1 MFIYCFPRPF
11 TALLFSLFPLAAFSA
26 PKGDAVAFDIKTLEG
41 LGFSAELA
49 NFFST
54 QDKFLPGEHDVTIII
69 NANKTYRVEATFD
82 SEGQLCADR
91 KLLMALK
98 LRHKNSGDNCENIE
112 SLWPGVAVKLF
123 PGQFRVELTLPQE
136 AFDPEM
142 DSSDY
147 QRGGHALL
155 LNYNL
160 FGQRIEN
167 NSDNLNLFQGQF
179 EPGINF
185 NNWVLRNRGSYTY
198 NQGLSHYDNQETYAL
213 RAVESLK
220 SVVQLG
226 EFGLVGDTYSGLPV
240 AGAQLYSDNAQLN
253 NSQLVVPIEGIANT
267 NATIEI
273 RQRGRVIYRTVVAPG
288 PFSLSNISNFSSGVV
303 TDVDVIE
310 EDGSRQHFT
319 VSNALDP
326 NFEQQATTY
335 QLAVGRYSDNLH
347 DSESQSPLL
356 VSGEMSF
363 SPANSLRMTS
373 AGLVSPDYQNISVQN
388 LYSGLENAWF
398 SAAASFTNTK
408 DAGQGYQLTLQNQV
422 AINGNLSASLST
434 VYDSANYWSPDNALS
449 GGNNLDDLMYGKLK
463 NSTSAAVTWA
473 HPRWGA
479 FSYVLSNNMYYQAAD
494 SVSHTFSASEQ
505 FGRVTT
511 TLSFQSTSQG
521 QNAVYVGI
529 SMPLGKGS
537 LTGRMQRNNG
547 NMTLGSSYQGT
558 WDDNK
563 GYSVGVTGSN
573 SQRRVN
579 GSLNMKTAYSQL
591 AGGVS
596 QATNNSR
603 SAYISSSGSMAYANN
618 TFATSSSAI
627 GDTFAV
633 VNIPSQSNL
642 RVSSPSSGMAITDY
656 AGTALLPSVM
666 PYTLSKAQIS
676 TKTLPLNIRLN
687 STSADL
693 MMTRG
698 TVATR
703 NFEAIETRQLLL
715 TIRDSNNEM
724 LPVGANVLDEK
735 GNFLGT
741 IIGDGNFMLEN
752 KAIGTTLRVKATN
765 RSECIVSYA
774 EPDKFDPDTLY
785 EVAEGT
791 CH

>member
-1 MFIYCFPRPF
+1 MFICRFPRPF
-11 TALLFSLFPLAAFSA
+11 TALLFSFFPLAAFSA
-26 PKGDAVAFDIKTLEG
+26 TKGDAVAFDIKTLEG

-98 LRHKNSGDNCENIE
+98 LRHKNSGDSCENIE

-335 QLAVGRYSDNLH
+335 QLAVGRYRDNLH
-347 DSESQSPLL
+347 DSESESPLL

-398 SAAASFTNTK
+398 SAAASYTNTK

-603 SAYISSSGSMAYANN
+603 SAYISSSGSVAYANN

>member
-1 MFIYCFPRPF
+1 MC
-11 TALLFSLFPLAAFSA
+11 LLSLFPVMAVSATKKGAA
-26 PKGDAVAFDIKTLEG
+26 AFDIKTLEG
-41 LGFSAELA
+41 LGYSADLA
-49 NFFST
+49 EFFSK
-54 QDKFLPGEHDVTIII
+54 QDKFLPGQHDVTLII
-69 NANKTYRVEATFD
+69 NANKTYRTEASFN

-91 KLLMALK
+91 KLLMTLK
-98 LRHKNSGDNCENIE
+98 LHHKDSGDSCENIE
-112 SLWPGVAVKLF
+112 TLWPGVAVKLF
-123 PGQFRVELTLPQE
+123 PGQFRVEMTLPQE
-136 AFDPEM
+136 AFDPELE
-142 DSSDY
+142 SSDY
-147 QRGGHALL
+147 QRGGYAVL

-160 FGQRIEN
+160 FGQRIESN
-167 NSDNLNLFQGQF
+167 NDDLNLFQGQF

-198 NQGLSHYDNQETYAL
+198 NQGIGHYDNQETYAL

-226 EFGLVGDTYSGLPV
+226 EFGLVGNTYSGLPV
-240 AGAQLYSDNAQLN
+240 VGAQLYSDNAQLN
-253 NSQLVVPIEGIANT
+253 NTQLTVPIEGIANT

-288 PFSLSNISNFSSGVV
+288 PFSLSNISNFSSGVP
-303 TDVDVIE
+303 TDVNVIE
-310 EDGSRQHFT
+310 EDGTQQNFT

-335 QLAVGRYSDNLH
+335 QLAIGRYRDNL
-347 DSESQSPLL
+347 DNGESDSPLL
-356 VSGEMSF
+356 ASGEWSF
-363 SPANSLRMTS
+363 SPINSLRTTS
-373 AGLVSPDYQNISVQN
+373 AGLLSADYQNISMQN

-398 SAAASFTNTK
+398 SGVASYSNTK
-408 DAGQGYQLTLQNQV
+408 SAGQGYQLSVQNQV

-434 VYDSANYWSPDNALS
+434 VYDSVNYWSPDNALS
-449 GGNNLDDLMYGKLK
+449 NGNNLETLTNGKLK
-463 NSTSAAVTWA
+463 NATSAALTWA

-479 FSYVLSNNMYYQAAD
+479 FSYVLSNNMYYQAEN
-494 SVSHTFSASEQ
+494 SVSHTISVSEQ

-511 TLSFQSTSQG
+511 TLSIQSTSQG
-521 QNAVYVGI
+521 QNAAYFGL

-537 LTGRMQRNNG
+537 LSGRMQRNNG
-547 NMTLGSSYQGT
+547 NMTLGSTYQDT

-563 GYSVGVTGSN
+563 GYSVGITGSDN
-573 SQRRVN
+573 QRRVN
-579 GSLNMKTAYSQL
+579 GAMNIKTAYSQL
-591 AGGVS
+591 SGGVS

-603 SAYISSSGSMAYANN
+603 SAYLSSSGSMAYANN
-618 TFATSSSAI
+618 TFATSASAI

-633 VNIPSQSNL
+633 VNVPSQSNL

-656 AGTALLPSVM
+656 AGTALLPSVI
-666 PYTLSKAQIS
+666 PYTASKAQIS

-703 NFEAIETRQLLL
+703 DFEATETRQLLL
-715 TIRDSNNEM
+715 TILDSNREPM
-724 LPVGANVLDEK
+724 PVGANVLDAQGK
-735 GNFLGT
+735 FLGT

-752 KAIGTTLRVKATN
+752 KTIGAMLRVKATN
-765 RSECIVSYA
+765 RGECVVSYV
-774 EPDKFDPDTLY
+774 EPEKFDPDTLY
-785 EVAEGT
+785 EVVDAV

>member
-1 MFIYCFPRPF
+1 MARKPS
-11 TALLFSLFPLAAFSA
+11 LLYTMCLLSLFPVMAVSATKKGAA
-26 PKGDAVAFDIKTLEG
+26 AFDIKTLEG
-41 LGFSAELA
+41 LGYSADLA
-49 NFFST
+49 EFFSK
-54 QDKFLPGEHDVTIII
+54 QDKFLPGQHDVTLII
-69 NANKTYRVEATFD
+69 NANKTYRTEASFN

-91 KLLMALK
+91 KLLMTLK
-98 LRHKNSGDNCENIE
+98 LHHKDSDDSCENIE
-112 SLWPGVAVKLF
+112 TLWPGVAVKLF
-123 PGQFRVELTLPQE
+123 PGQFRVEMTLPQE
-136 AFDPEM
+136 AFDPELE
-142 DSSDY
+142 SSDY
-147 QRGGHALL
+147 QRGGYAVL

-160 FGQRIEN
+160 FGQRIESN
-167 NSDNLNLFQGQF
+167 NDDLNLFQGQF

-198 NQGLSHYDNQETYAL
+198 NQGIGHYDNQETYAL

-226 EFGLVGDTYSGLPV
+226 EFGLVGNTYSGLPV
-240 AGAQLYSDNAQLN
+240 VGAQLYSDNAQLN
-253 NSQLVVPIEGIANT
+253 NTQLTVPIEGIANT

-288 PFSLSNISNFSSGVV
+288 PFSLSNISNFSSGVP
-303 TDVDVIE
+303 TDVNVIE
-310 EDGSRQHFT
+310 EDGTQQNFT

-335 QLAVGRYSDNLH
+335 QLAIGRYRDNL
-347 DSESQSPLL
+347 DNGESDSPLL
-356 VSGEMSF
+356 ASGEWSF
-363 SPANSLRMTS
+363 SPINSLRTTS
-373 AGLVSPDYQNISVQN
+373 AGLLSADYQNISMQN

-398 SAAASFTNTK
+398 SGVASYSNTK
-408 DAGQGYQLTLQNQV
+408 SAGQGYQLSVQNQV

-434 VYDSANYWSPDNALS
+434 VYDSVNYWSPDNALS
-449 GGNNLDDLMYGKLK
+449 NGNNLETLTNGKLK
-463 NSTSAAVTWA
+463 NATSAALTWA

-479 FSYVLSNNMYYQAAD
+479 FSYVLSNNMYYQAEN
-494 SVSHTFSASEQ
+494 SVSHTISVSEQ

-511 TLSFQSTSQG
+511 TLSIQSTSQG
-521 QNAVYVGI
+521 QNAAYFGL

-537 LTGRMQRNNG
+537 LSGRMQRNNG
-547 NMTLGSSYQGT
+547 NMTLGSTYQGT

-563 GYSVGVTGSN
+563 GYSVGITGSDN
-573 SQRRVN
+573 QRRVN
-579 GSLNMKTAYSQL
+579 GAMNIKTAYSQL
-591 AGGVS
+591 SGGVS

-603 SAYISSSGSMAYANN
+603 SAYLSSSGSMAYANN
-618 TFATSSSAI
+618 TFATSASAI

-633 VNIPSQSNL
+633 VNVPSQSNL

-656 AGTALLPSVM
+656 AGTALLPSVI
-666 PYTLSKAQIS
+666 PYTASKAQIS

-703 NFEAIETRQLLL
+703 DFEATETRQLLL
-715 TIRDSNNEM
+715 TILDSNREPM
-724 LPVGANVLDEK
+724 PVGANVLDAQGK
-735 GNFLGT
+735 FLGT

-752 KAIGTTLRVKATN
+752 KTIGAMLRVKATN
-765 RSECIVSYA
+765 RGECVVSYV
-774 EPDKFDPDTLY
+774 EPEKFDPDTLY
-785 EVAEGT
+785 EVVDAV

>member
-1 MFIYCFPRPF
+1 MARKPS
-11 TALLFSLFPLAAFSA
+11 LLYTMCLLSLFPVMAVSATKKGAA
-26 PKGDAVAFDIKTLEG
+26 AFDIKTLEG
-41 LGFSAELA
+41 LGYSADLA
-49 NFFST
+49 EFFSK
-54 QDKFLPGEHDVTIII
+54 QDKFLPGQHDVTLII
-69 NANKTYRVEATFD
+69 NANKTYRTEASFN

-91 KLLMALK
+91 KLLMTLK
-98 LRHKNSGDNCENIE
+98 LHHKDSGDSCENIE
-112 SLWPGVAVKLF
+112 TLWPGVAVKLF
-123 PGQFRVELTLPQE
+123 PGQFRIEMTLPQE
-136 AFDPEM
+136 AFDPELE
-142 DSSDY
+142 SSDY
-147 QRGGHALL
+147 QRGGYAVL

-160 FGQRIEN
+160 FGQRIESN
-167 NSDNLNLFQGQF
+167 NDDLNLFQGQF

-198 NQGLSHYDNQETYAL
+198 NQGIGHYDNQETYAL

-226 EFGLVGDTYSGLPV
+226 EFGLVGNTYSGLPV
-240 AGAQLYSDNAQLN
+240 VGAQLYSDNAQLN
-253 NSQLVVPIEGIANT
+253 NTQLTVPIEGIANT

-288 PFSLSNISNFSSGVV
+288 PFSLSNISNFSSGVP
-303 TDVDVIE
+303 TDVNVIE
-310 EDGSRQHFT
+310 EDGTQQNFT

-335 QLAVGRYSDNLH
+335 QLAIGRYRDNL
-347 DSESQSPLL
+347 DNGESDSPLL
-356 VSGEMSF
+356 ASGEWSF
-363 SPANSLRMTS
+363 SPINSLRTTS
-373 AGLVSPDYQNISVQN
+373 AGLLSADYQNISMQN

-398 SAAASFTNTK
+398 SGVASYSNTK
-408 DAGQGYQLTLQNQV
+408 SAGQGYQLSVQNQV

-434 VYDSANYWSPDNALS
+434 VYDSVNYWSPDNALS
-449 GGNNLDDLMYGKLK
+449 NGNNLETLTNGKLK
-463 NSTSAAVTWA
+463 NATSAALTWA

-479 FSYVLSNNMYYQAAD
+479 FSYVLSNNMYYQAEN
-494 SVSHTFSASEQ
+494 SVSHTVSVSEQ

-511 TLSFQSTSQG
+511 TLSIQSTSQG
-521 QNAVYVGI
+521 QNAAYFGL

-537 LTGRMQRNNG
+537 LSGRMQRNNG
-547 NMTLGSSYQGT
+547 NMTLGSTYQGT

-563 GYSVGVTGSN
+563 GYSVGITGSDN
-573 SQRRVN
+573 QRRVN
-579 GSLNMKTAYSQL
+579 GAMNIKTAYSQL
-591 AGGVS
+591 SGGVS

-603 SAYISSSGSMAYANN
+603 SAYLSSSGSMAYANN
-618 TFATSSSAI
+618 TFATSASAI

-633 VNIPSQSNL
+633 VNVPSQSNL

-656 AGTALLPSVM
+656 AGTALLPSVI
-666 PYTLSKAQIS
+666 PYTASKAQIS

-703 NFEAIETRQLLL
+703 DFEATETRQLLL
-715 TIRDSNNEM
+715 TILDSNGEPM
-724 LPVGANVLDEK
+724 PVGANVLDTQGK
-735 GNFLGT
+735 FLGT

-752 KAIGTTLRVKATN
+752 KTIGAMLRVKATN
-765 RSECIVSYA
+765 QGECVVSYV
-774 EPDKFDPDTLY
+774 EPEKFDPDTLY
-785 EVAEGT
+785 EVVDAV

>member
-1 MFIYCFPRPF
+1 MFICCFPRPF

-335 QLAVGRYSDNLH
+335 QLAVGRYRDNLH

-356 VSGEMSF
+356 VSGEMSL

-398 SAAASFTNTK
+398 SAAASYTNTK
-408 DAGQGYQLTLQNQV
+408 NAGQGYQLTLQNQV

-642 RVSSPSSGMAITDY
+642 RVSSPSSGMVITDY

>member
-98 LRHKNSGDNCENIE
+98 LRHKNSGDNCETIE

-335 QLAVGRYSDNLH
+335 QLAVGRYRDNLH

-356 VSGEMSF
+356 VSGEMSL

>member
-1 MFIYCFPRPF
+1 MC
-11 TALLFSLFPLAAFSA
+11 LLSLFPVMAVSATKKGAA
-26 PKGDAVAFDIKTLEG
+26 AFDIKTLEG
-41 LGFSAELA
+41 LGYSADLA
-49 NFFST
+49 EFFSK
-54 QDKFLPGEHDVTIII
+54 QDKFLPGQHDVTLII
-69 NANKTYRVEATFD
+69 NANKTYRTEASFN

-91 KLLMALK
+91 KLLMTLK
-98 LRHKNSGDNCENIE
+98 LHHKDSGDSCENIE
-112 SLWPGVAVKLF
+112 TLWPGVAVKLF
-123 PGQFRVELTLPQE
+123 PGQFRIEMTLPQE
-136 AFDPEM
+136 AFDPELE
-142 DSSDY
+142 SSDY
-147 QRGGHALL
+147 QRGGYAVL

-160 FGQRIEN
+160 FGQRIESN
-167 NSDNLNLFQGQF
+167 NDDLNLFQGQF

-198 NQGLSHYDNQETYAL
+198 NQGIGHYDNQETYAL

-226 EFGLVGDTYSGLPV
+226 EFGLVGNTYSGLPV
-240 AGAQLYSDNAQLN
+240 VGAQLYSDNAQLN
-253 NSQLVVPIEGIANT
+253 NTQLTVPIEGIANT

-288 PFSLSNISNFSSGVV
+288 PFSLSNISNFSSGVP
-303 TDVDVIE
+303 TDVNVIE
-310 EDGSRQHFT
+310 EDGTQQNFT

-335 QLAVGRYSDNLH
+335 QLAIGRYRDNL
-347 DSESQSPLL
+347 DNGESDSPLL
-356 VSGEMSF
+356 ASGEWSF
-363 SPANSLRMTS
+363 SPINSLRTTS
-373 AGLVSPDYQNISVQN
+373 AGLLSADYQNISMQN

-398 SAAASFTNTK
+398 SGVASYSNTK
-408 DAGQGYQLTLQNQV
+408 SAGQGYQLSVQNQV

-434 VYDSANYWSPDNALS
+434 VYDSVNYWSPDNALS
-449 GGNNLDDLMYGKLK
+449 NGNNLETLTNGKLK
-463 NSTSAAVTWA
+463 NATSAALTWA

-479 FSYVLSNNMYYQAAD
+479 FSYVLSNNMYYQAEN
-494 SVSHTFSASEQ
+494 SVSHTISVSEQ

-511 TLSFQSTSQG
+511 TLSIQSTSQG
-521 QNAVYVGI
+521 QNAAYFGL

-537 LTGRMQRNNG
+537 LSGRMQRNNG
-547 NMTLGSSYQGT
+547 NMTLGSTYQGT

-563 GYSVGVTGSN
+563 GYSVGITGSDN
-573 SQRRVN
+573 QRRVN
-579 GSLNMKTAYSQL
+579 GAMNIKTAYSQL
-591 AGGVS
+591 SGGVS

-603 SAYISSSGSMAYANN
+603 SAYLSSSGSMAYANN
-618 TFATSSSAI
+618 TFATSASAI

-633 VNIPSQSNL
+633 VNVPSQSNL

-656 AGTALLPSVM
+656 AGTALLPSVI
-666 PYTLSKAQIS
+666 PYTVSKAQIS

-703 NFEAIETRQLLL
+703 DFEATETRQLLL
-715 TIRDSNNEM
+715 TILDSNREPM
-724 LPVGANVLDEK
+724 PVGANVLDAQGK
-735 GNFLGT
+735 FLGT

-752 KAIGTTLRVKATN
+752 KTIGAMLRVKATN
-765 RSECIVSYA
+765 RGECVVSYV
-774 EPDKFDPDTLY
+774 EPEKFDPDTLY
-785 EVAEGT
+785 EVVDAV

>member
-1 MFIYCFPRPF
+1 MFICRFPRPF

-26 PKGDAVAFDIKTLEG
+26 TKGDAVEFDIKTLEG

-49 NFFST
+49 NFFSS

-98 LRHKNSGDNCENIE
+98 LRHKNGGDSCENIE

-335 QLAVGRYSDNLH
+335 QLAVGRYRDNLH
-347 DSESQSPLL
+347 DSESESPLL

-398 SAAASFTNTK
+398 SAAASYTNTK

-603 SAYISSSGSMAYANN
+603 SAYISSSGSVAYANN

>member
-1 MFIYCFPRPF
+1 
-11 TALLFSLFPLAAFSA
+11 
-26 PKGDAVAFDIKTLEG
+26 
-41 LGFSAELA
+41 
-49 NFFST
+49 
-54 QDKFLPGEHDVTIII
+54 
-69 NANKTYRVEATFD
+69 
-82 SEGQLCADR
+82 
-91 KLLMALK
+91 
-98 LRHKNSGDNCENIE
+98 
-112 SLWPGVAVKLF
+112 
-123 PGQFRVELTLPQE
+123 
-136 AFDPEM
+136 
-142 DSSDY
+142 
-147 QRGGHALL
+147 
-155 LNYNL
+155 
-160 FGQRIEN
+160 
-167 NSDNLNLFQGQF
+167 
-179 EPGINF
+179 
-185 NNWVLRNRGSYTY
+185 
-198 NQGLSHYDNQETYAL
+198 
-213 RAVESLK
+213 
-220 SVVQLG
+220 
-226 EFGLVGDTYSGLPV
+226 
-240 AGAQLYSDNAQLN
+240 
-253 NSQLVVPIEGIANT
+253 
-267 NATIEI
+267 
-273 RQRGRVIYRTVVAPG
+273 
-288 PFSLSNISNFSSGVV
+288 
-303 TDVDVIE
+303 
-310 EDGSRQHFT
+310 
-319 VSNALDP
+319 
-326 NFEQQATTY
+326 ATTY
-335 QLAVGRYSDNLH
+335 QLAVGRYRDNLH

-363 SPANSLRMTS
+363 SPANSLRMVS

-398 SAAASFTNTK
+398 SAAASYTNTK

-603 SAYISSSGSMAYANN
+603 SAYISSSGSVAYANN

-765 RSECIVSYA
+765 RSECIVNYT

>member
-1 MFIYCFPRPF
+1 MFICCFPRSF

-335 QLAVGRYSDNLH
+335 QLAVGRYRDNLH

>member
-1 MFIYCFPRPF
+1 MARKPSLLYTMC
-11 TALLFSLFPLAAFSA
+11 LLFLFPVMAVSATKKGAA
-26 PKGDAVAFDIKTLEG
+26 AFDIKTLEG
-41 LGFSAELA
+41 LGYSADLA
-49 NFFST
+49 EFFSK
-54 QDKFLPGEHDVTIII
+54 QDKFLPGQHDVTLII
-69 NANKTYRVEATFD
+69 NANKTYRTEASFN

-91 KLLMALK
+91 KLLMTLK
-98 LRHKNSGDNCENIE
+98 LHHKDSGDSCENIE
-112 SLWPGVAVKLF
+112 TLWPGVAVKLF
-123 PGQFRVELTLPQE
+123 PGQFRIEMTLPQE
-136 AFDPEM
+136 AFDPELE
-142 DSSDY
+142 SSDY
-147 QRGGHALL
+147 QRGGYAVL

-160 FGQRIEN
+160 FGQRIESN
-167 NSDNLNLFQGQF
+167 NDDLNLFQGQF

-198 NQGLSHYDNQETYAL
+198 NQGIGHYDNQETYAL

-226 EFGLVGDTYSGLPV
+226 EFGLVGNTYSGLPV
-240 AGAQLYSDNAQLN
+240 VGAQLYSDNAQLN
-253 NSQLVVPIEGIANT
+253 NTQLTVPIEGIANT

-288 PFSLSNISNFSSGVV
+288 PFSLSNISNFSSGVP
-303 TDVDVIE
+303 TDVNVIE
-310 EDGSRQHFT
+310 EDGTQQNFT

-335 QLAVGRYSDNLH
+335 QLAIGRYRDNL
-347 DSESQSPLL
+347 DNGESDSPLL
-356 VSGEMSF
+356 ASGEWSF
-363 SPANSLRMTS
+363 SPINSLRTTS
-373 AGLVSPDYQNISVQN
+373 AGLLSADYQNISMQN

-398 SAAASFTNTK
+398 SGVASYSNTK
-408 DAGQGYQLTLQNQV
+408 SAGQGYQLSVQNQV

-434 VYDSANYWSPDNALS
+434 VYDSVNYWSPDNALS
-449 GGNNLDDLMYGKLK
+449 NGNNLETLTNGKLK
-463 NSTSAAVTWA
+463 NATSAALTWA

-479 FSYVLSNNMYYQAAD
+479 FSYVLSNNMYYQAEN
-494 SVSHTFSASEQ
+494 SVSHTVSVSEQ

-511 TLSFQSTSQG
+511 TLSIQSTSQG
-521 QNAVYVGI
+521 QNAAYFGL

-537 LTGRMQRNNG
+537 LSGRMQRNNG
-547 NMTLGSSYQGT
+547 NMTLGSTYQGT

-563 GYSVGVTGSN
+563 GYSVGITGSDN
-573 SQRRVN
+573 QRRVN
-579 GSLNMKTAYSQL
+579 GAMNIKTAYSQL
-591 AGGVS
+591 SGGVS

-603 SAYISSSGSMAYANN
+603 SAYLSSSGSMAYANN
-618 TFATSSSAI
+618 TFATSASAI

-633 VNIPSQSNL
+633 VNVPSQSNL

-656 AGTALLPSVM
+656 AGTALLPSVI
-666 PYTLSKAQIS
+666 PYTASKAQIS

-703 NFEAIETRQLLL
+703 DFEATETRQLLL
-715 TIRDSNNEM
+715 TILDSNREPM
-724 LPVGANVLDEK
+724 PVGANVLDAQGK
-735 GNFLGT
+735 FLGT

-752 KAIGTTLRVKATN
+752 KTIGAMLRVKATN
-765 RSECIVSYA
+765 RGECVVSYV
-774 EPDKFDPDTLY
+774 EPEKFDPDTLY
-785 EVAEGT
+785 EVVDAV

>member
-1 MFIYCFPRPF
+1 MFVCRFLFPF
-11 TALLFSLFPLAAFSA
+11 TVFLFSLLPIAAVSA
-26 PKGDAVAFDIKTLEG
+26 IKEGAVVFDIKTLEG
-41 LGFSAELA
+41 LGYSAELA
-49 NFFST
+49 EFFST
-54 QDKFLPGEHDVTIII
+54 QDKFLPGQHDVTIII
-69 NANKTYRVEATFD
+69 NANKTYHVVATFD
-82 SEGQLCADR
+82 SEGQLCADK
-91 KLLMALK
+91 KLLMELK
-98 LRHKNSGDNCENIE
+98 LRHKNSNDSCENFE
-112 SLWPGVAVKLF
+112 KLWPGVAVKLF
-123 PGQFRVELTLPQE
+123 PGQFRVEMTLPQDT
-136 AFDPEM
+136 FDPEM
-142 DSSDY
+142 EGSDY
-147 QRGGHALL
+147 QQGGHALL

-160 FGQRIEN
+160 FGQRFESN
-167 NSDNLNLFQGQF
+167 NDTLNLFQGQF

-185 NNWVLRNRGSYTY
+185 NNWVLRNRGAYTY
-198 NQGLSHYDNQETYAL
+198 SQGVSSYDNQETYAL

-226 EFGLVGDTYSGLPV
+226 EFGLAGETYSGLPI
-240 AGAQLYSDNAQLN
+240 AGVQLYSDNAQLN
-253 NSQLVVPIEGIANT
+253 NTQLTVPIEGMANT

-310 EDGSRQHFT
+310 EDGTRQHFT

-326 NFEQQATTY
+326 NFEQQASTH
-335 QLAVGRYSDNLH
+335 QLAIGRYRNTLLDANG
-347 DSESQSPLL
+347 QSPLL

-363 SPANSLRMTS
+363 NPANSFRMTS
-373 AGLVSPDYQNISVQN
+373 AGLISTDYQNISVQN
-388 LYSGLENAWF
+388 LYSGLANAWF
-398 SAAASFTNTK
+398 SAAVSYTNTK
-408 DAGQGYQLTLQNQV
+408 DVGQGYQFMLQNQM

-434 VYDSANYWSPDNALS
+434 LYNSVNYWSPDNALS
-449 GGNNLDDLMYGKLK
+449 SGNNLNDLMYGKLQ

-479 FSYVLSNNMYYQAAD
+479 FSYVLSNNRYYQAAD
-494 SVSHTFSASEQ
+494 SISQTFSASEQ

-521 QNAVYVGI
+521 QNAIYVGI

-537 LTGRMQRNNG
+537 LSGRMQRANG
-547 NMTLGSSYQGT
+547 NMTLGSTYQGT
-558 WDDNK
+558 WDDDK
-563 GYSVGVTGSN
+563 GYSVGITGSDA
-573 SQRRVN
+573 QRRIN
-579 GSLNMKTAYSQL
+579 GALNMKTAYSQL

-603 SAYISSSGSMAYANN
+603 SVYLSSSGSVAYANN

-633 VNIPSQSNL
+633 VNVPNQSNL

-666 PYTLSKAQIS
+666 PYTASKAQIS

-687 STSADL
+687 STSTDL
-693 MMTRG
+693 KVTRG

-703 NFEAIETRQLLL
+703 NFEATETRQLLL
-715 TIRDSNNEM
+715 TIRSRRGEM
-724 LPVGANVLDEK
+724 MPVGANVLDEK

-752 KAIGTTLRVKATN
+752 KAIGIMLRIKPAN
-765 RSECIVSYA
+765 SSECVVSYT

-785 EVAEGT
+785 EVADAV

>member
-1 MFIYCFPRPF
+1 MFICCFPRSF

-335 QLAVGRYSDNLH
+335 QLAVGRYRDNLH

-356 VSGEMSF
+356 VSGEMSL

-398 SAAASFTNTK
+398 SAAASYTNTK
-408 DAGQGYQLTLQNQV
+408 NAGQGYQLTLQNQV

-642 RVSSPSSGMAITDY
+642 RVSSPSSGMVITDY

-715 TIRDSNNEM
+715 IIRDSNNEM

>member
-1 MFIYCFPRPF
+1 MARKPS
-11 TALLFSLFPLAAFSA
+11 LLYTMCLLSLFPVMAVSATKKGAA
-26 PKGDAVAFDIKTLEG
+26 AFDIKTLEG
-41 LGFSAELA
+41 LGYSADLA
-49 NFFST
+49 EFFSK
-54 QDKFLPGEHDVTIII
+54 QDKFLPGQHDVTLII
-69 NANKTYRVEATFD
+69 NANKTYRTEASFN

-91 KLLMALK
+91 KLLMTLK
-98 LRHKNSGDNCENIE
+98 LHHKDSGDSCENIE
-112 SLWPGVAVKLF
+112 TLWPGVAVKLF
-123 PGQFRVELTLPQE
+123 PGQFRVEMTLPQE
-136 AFDPEM
+136 AFDPELE
-142 DSSDY
+142 SSDY
-147 QRGGHALL
+147 QRGGYAVL

-160 FGQRIEN
+160 FGQRIESN
-167 NSDNLNLFQGQF
+167 NDDLNLFQGQF

-198 NQGLSHYDNQETYAL
+198 NQGIGHYDNQETYAL

-226 EFGLVGDTYSGLPV
+226 EFGLVGNTYSGLPV
-240 AGAQLYSDNAQLN
+240 VGAQLYSDNAQLN
-253 NSQLVVPIEGIANT
+253 NTQLTVPIEGIANT

-288 PFSLSNISNFSSGVV
+288 PFSLSNISNFSSGVP
-303 TDVDVIE
+303 TDVNVIE
-310 EDGSRQHFT
+310 EDGTQQNFT

-335 QLAVGRYSDNLH
+335 QLAIGRYRDNL
-347 DSESQSPLL
+347 DNGESDSPLL
-356 VSGEMSF
+356 ASGEWSF
-363 SPANSLRMTS
+363 SPINSLRTTS
-373 AGLVSPDYQNISVQN
+373 AGLLSADYQNISMQN

-398 SAAASFTNTK
+398 SGVASYSNTK
-408 DAGQGYQLTLQNQV
+408 SAGQGYQLSVQNQV

-434 VYDSANYWSPDNALS
+434 VYDSVNYWSPDNALS
-449 GGNNLDDLMYGKLK
+449 NGNNLETLTNGKLK
-463 NSTSAAVTWA
+463 NATSAALTWA

-479 FSYVLSNNMYYQAAD
+479 FSYVLSNNMYYQAEN
-494 SVSHTFSASEQ
+494 SVSHTISVSEQ

-511 TLSFQSTSQG
+511 TLSIQSTSQG
-521 QNAVYVGI
+521 QNAAYFGL

-537 LTGRMQRNNG
+537 LSGRMQRNNG
-547 NMTLGSSYQGT
+547 NMTLGSTYQDT

-563 GYSVGVTGSN
+563 GYSVGITGSDN
-573 SQRRVN
+573 QRRVN
-579 GSLNMKTAYSQL
+579 GAMNIKTAYSQL
-591 AGGVS
+591 SGGVS

-603 SAYISSSGSMAYANN
+603 SAYLSSSGSMAYANN
-618 TFATSSSAI
+618 TFATSASAI

-633 VNIPSQSNL
+633 VNVPSQSNL

-656 AGTALLPSVM
+656 AGTALLPSVI
-666 PYTLSKAQIS
+666 PYTASKAQIS

-703 NFEAIETRQLLL
+703 DFEATETRQLLL
-715 TIRDSNNEM
+715 TILDSNREPM
-724 LPVGANVLDEK
+724 PVGANVLDAQGK
-735 GNFLGT
+735 FLGT

-752 KAIGTTLRVKATN
+752 KTIGAMLRVKATN
-765 RSECIVSYA
+765 RGECVVSYV
-774 EPDKFDPDTLY
+774 EPEKFDPDTLY
-785 EVAEGT
+785 EVVDAV

>member
-1 MFIYCFPRPF
+1 MAVSA
-11 TALLFSLFPLAAFSA
+11 TKKGAA
-26 PKGDAVAFDIKTLEG
+26 AFDIKTLEG
-41 LGFSAELA
+41 LGYSADLA
-49 NFFST
+49 EFFSK
-54 QDKFLPGEHDVTIII
+54 QDKFLPGQHDVTLII
-69 NANKTYRVEATFD
+69 NANKTYRTEASFN

-91 KLLMALK
+91 KLLMTLK
-98 LRHKNSGDNCENIE
+98 LHHKDSGDSCENIE
-112 SLWPGVAVKLF
+112 TLWPGVAVKLF
-123 PGQFRVELTLPQE
+123 PGQFRIEMTLPQE
-136 AFDPEM
+136 AFDPELE
-142 DSSDY
+142 SSDY
-147 QRGGHALL
+147 QRGGYAVL

-160 FGQRIEN
+160 FGQRIESN
-167 NSDNLNLFQGQF
+167 NDDLNLFQGQF

-198 NQGLSHYDNQETYAL
+198 NQGIGHYDNQETYAL

-226 EFGLVGDTYSGLPV
+226 EFGLVGNTYSGLPV
-240 AGAQLYSDNAQLN
+240 VGAQLYSDNAQLN
-253 NSQLVVPIEGIANT
+253 NTQLTVPIEGIANT

-288 PFSLSNISNFSSGVV
+288 PFSLSNISNFSSGVP
-303 TDVDVIE
+303 TDVNVIE
-310 EDGSRQHFT
+310 EDGTQQNFT

-335 QLAVGRYSDNLH
+335 QLAIGRYRDNL
-347 DSESQSPLL
+347 DNGESDSPLL
-356 VSGEMSF
+356 ASGEWSF
-363 SPANSLRMTS
+363 SPINSLRTTS
-373 AGLVSPDYQNISVQN
+373 AGLLSADYQNISMQN

-398 SAAASFTNTK
+398 SGVASYSNTK
-408 DAGQGYQLTLQNQV
+408 SAGQGYQLSVQNQV

-434 VYDSANYWSPDNALS
+434 VYDSVNYWSPDNALS
-449 GGNNLDDLMYGKLK
+449 NGNNLETLTNGKLK
-463 NSTSAAVTWA
+463 NATSAALTWA

-479 FSYVLSNNMYYQAAD
+479 FSYVLSNNMYYQAEN
-494 SVSHTFSASEQ
+494 SVSHTVSVSEQ

-511 TLSFQSTSQG
+511 TLSIQSTSQG
-521 QNAVYVGI
+521 QNAAYFGL

-537 LTGRMQRNNG
+537 LSGRMQRNNG
-547 NMTLGSSYQGT
+547 NMTLGSTYQGT

-563 GYSVGVTGSN
+563 GYSVGITGSDN
-573 SQRRVN
+573 QRRVN
-579 GSLNMKTAYSQL
+579 GAMNIKTAYSQL
-591 AGGVS
+591 SGGVS

-603 SAYISSSGSMAYANN
+603 SAYLSSSGSMAYANN
-618 TFATSSSAI
+618 TFATSASAI

-633 VNIPSQSNL
+633 VNVPSQSNL

-656 AGTALLPSVM
+656 AGTALLPSVI
-666 PYTLSKAQIS
+666 PYTASKAQIS

-703 NFEAIETRQLLL
+703 DFEATETRQLLL
-715 TIRDSNNEM
+715 TILDSNREPM
-724 LPVGANVLDEK
+724 PVGANVLDAQGK
-735 GNFLGT
+735 FLGT

-752 KAIGTTLRVKATN
+752 KTIGAMLRVKATN
-765 RSECIVSYA
+765 RGECVVSYV
-774 EPDKFDPDTLY
+774 EPEKFDPDTLY
-785 EVAEGT
+785 EVVDAV

>member
-1 MFIYCFPRPF
+1 MC
-11 TALLFSLFPLAAFSA
+11 LLFLFPVMAVSATKKGAA
-26 PKGDAVAFDIKTLEG
+26 AFDIKTLEG
-41 LGFSAELA
+41 LGYSADLA
-49 NFFST
+49 EFFSK
-54 QDKFLPGEHDVTIII
+54 QDKFLPGQHDVTLII
-69 NANKTYRVEATFD
+69 NANKTYRTEASFN

-91 KLLMALK
+91 KLLMTLK
-98 LRHKNSGDNCENIE
+98 LHHKDSGDSCENIE
-112 SLWPGVAVKLF
+112 TLWPGVAVKLF
-123 PGQFRVELTLPQE
+123 PGQFRIEMTLPQE
-136 AFDPEM
+136 AFDPELE
-142 DSSDY
+142 SSDY
-147 QRGGHALL
+147 QRGGYAVL

-160 FGQRIEN
+160 FGQRIESN
-167 NSDNLNLFQGQF
+167 NDDLNLFQGQF

-198 NQGLSHYDNQETYAL
+198 NQGIGHYDNQETYAL

-226 EFGLVGDTYSGLPV
+226 EFGLVGNTYSGLPV
-240 AGAQLYSDNAQLN
+240 VGAQLYSDNAQLN
-253 NSQLVVPIEGIANT
+253 NTQLTVPIEGIANT

-288 PFSLSNISNFSSGVV
+288 PFSLSNISNFSSGVP
-303 TDVDVIE
+303 TDVNVIE
-310 EDGSRQHFT
+310 EDGTQQNFT

-335 QLAVGRYSDNLH
+335 QLAIGRYRDNL
-347 DSESQSPLL
+347 DNGESDSPLL
-356 VSGEMSF
+356 ASGEWSF
-363 SPANSLRMTS
+363 SPINSLRTTS
-373 AGLVSPDYQNISVQN
+373 AGLLSADYQNISMQN

-398 SAAASFTNTK
+398 SGVASYSNTK
-408 DAGQGYQLTLQNQV
+408 SAGQGYQLSVQNQV

-434 VYDSANYWSPDNALS
+434 VYDSVNYWSPDNALS
-449 GGNNLDDLMYGKLK
+449 NGNNLETLTNGKLK
-463 NSTSAAVTWA
+463 NATSAALTWA

-479 FSYVLSNNMYYQAAD
+479 FSYVLSNNMYYQAEN
-494 SVSHTFSASEQ
+494 SVSHTVSVSEQ

-511 TLSFQSTSQG
+511 TLSIQSTSQG
-521 QNAVYVGI
+521 QNAAYFGL

-537 LTGRMQRNNG
+537 LSGRMQRNNG
-547 NMTLGSSYQGT
+547 NMTLGSTYQGT

-563 GYSVGVTGSN
+563 GYSVGITGSDN
-573 SQRRVN
+573 QRRVN
-579 GSLNMKTAYSQL
+579 GAMNIKTAYSQL
-591 AGGVS
+591 SGGVS

-603 SAYISSSGSMAYANN
+603 SAYLSSSGSMAYANN
-618 TFATSSSAI
+618 TFATSASAI

-633 VNIPSQSNL
+633 VNVPSQSNL

-656 AGTALLPSVM
+656 AGTALLPSVI
-666 PYTLSKAQIS
+666 PYTASKAQIS

-703 NFEAIETRQLLL
+703 DFEATETRQLLL
-715 TIRDSNNEM
+715 TILDSNREPM
-724 LPVGANVLDEK
+724 PVGANVLDAQGK
-735 GNFLGT
+735 FLGT

-752 KAIGTTLRVKATN
+752 KTIGAMLRVKATN
-765 RSECIVSYA
+765 RGECVVSYV
-774 EPDKFDPDTLY
+774 EPEKFDPDTLY
-785 EVAEGT
+785 EVVDAV